1 MMLTLKLFIRITVI
15 LIMTS
20 RMLFAE
26 PIKLS
31 PFALY
36 EQASSNIIID
46 EVSTK
51 YGLGVAGISLQKN
64 LNDKVTLAGK
74 LGYGQNN
81 DQKVSFS
88 GANFKGLVS
97 GSYLDL
103 QGSYLIYQNDRSSV
117 FSSAQF
123 INRELNASNLTGT
136 RNGLDL
142 TGKSNTFINS
152 SDIKLRALINIS
164 PLTMLKLSAGISQWQ
179 LNAKATG
186 YYASNGVTATAK
198 KNINTIGQDPVFEAG
213 LMTNKDNHNFE
224 VIASSR
230 SLRSKANTEIISA
243 QISYLF
249 AF

>member
-1 MMLTLKLFIRITVI
+1 MNGLRFFFTITISLFFATLHAL
-15 LIMTS
+15 
-20 RMLFAE
+20 AE
-26 PIKLS
+26 PLKIY

-36 EQASSNIIID
+36 EQANSNIIID
-46 EVSTK
+46 GVSTK
-51 YGLGVAGISLQKN
+51 YGLGVAGISLQKM
-64 LNDKVTLAGK
+64 LNDKLALAGK

-103 QGSYLIYQNDRSSV
+103 QGRYLICQNDLFSV

-123 INRELNASNLTGT
+123 SNRELNASNLTGT

-152 SDIKLRALINIS
+152 SDIKLGTLIKMS
-164 PLTMLKLSAGISQWQ
+164 PFTILKLSAGISQWQ

-186 YYASNGVTATAK
+186 YYASSGVTATAK
-198 KNINTIGQDPVFEAG
+198 KNINAIGQDPVFEAG
-213 LMTNKDNHNFE
+213 IMTNKDNHNFE

>member
-1 MMLTLKLFIRITVI
+1 MNGLRFFFAIIISLFYTTLHVL
-15 LIMTS
+15 
-20 RMLFAE
+20 AE
-26 PIKLS
+26 PLKIY

-36 EQASSNIIID
+36 EKASSNIVID
-46 EVSTK
+46 GVSTK
-51 YGLGVAGISLQKN
+51 YGLGVAGISLQKE

-103 QGSYLIYQNDRSSV
+103 QGSYLIYQSDRSSV

-123 INRELNASNLTGT
+123 INRELDASNLTGT
-136 RNGLDL
+136 RNGLAL

-152 SDIKLRALINIS
+152 PDIKLETLLNIS
-164 PLTMLKLSAGISQWQ
+164 PLTILKLSAGISQWQ

-213 LMTNKDNHNFE
+213 IITNKENHNFE
-224 VIASSR
+224 IIASSR

>member
-1 MMLTLKLFIRITVI
+1 MNGLRFFFTIIMSLFFATLHAL
-15 LIMTS
+15 
-20 RMLFAE
+20 AE
-26 PIKLS
+26 PLKIY

-36 EQASSNIIID
+36 EQANSNIIID
-46 EVSTK
+46 GVSTK
-51 YGLGVAGISLQKN
+51 YGLGVAGISLQNN

-88 GANFKGLVS
+88 GANFNGLVS

-117 FSSAQF
+117 FSSAKF
-123 INRELNASNLTGT
+123 INRELNASDLTGT
-136 RNGLDL
+136 RNGLAL

-152 SDIKLRALINIS
+152 ADIKVGTLINIS
-164 PLTMLKLSAGISQWQ
+164 PLTILKLSAGISQWQ
-179 LNAKATG
+179 LNAKASG

-198 KNINTIGQDPVFEAG
+198 KNINTTGQDPVFEAG
-213 LMTNKDNHNFE
+213 IMTNKDNHNFE

>member
-1 MMLTLKLFIRITVI
+1 MNGLRFFFTIIISLFYATLHAL
-15 LIMTS
+15 
-20 RMLFAE
+20 AE
-26 PIKLS
+26 PLKIY

-46 EVSTK
+46 GVSTK
-51 YGLGVAGISLQKN
+51 YGLGVAGISLQKK

-74 LGYGQNN
+74 LGYGQND
-81 DQKVSFS
+81 DQNVSFS

-136 RNGLDL
+136 RNSLAL

-152 SDIKLRALINIS
+152 ADIKLETLINMS
-164 PLTMLKLSAGISQWQ
+164 PFTILKLSAGISQWQ

>member
-1 MMLTLKLFIRITVI
+1 MNGLRFFFAITISLFYATFHA
-15 LIMTS
+15 L
-20 RMLFAE
+20 AE
-26 PIKLS
+26 PLRIY

-46 EVSTK
+46 GVSTK
-51 YGLGVAGISLQKN
+51 YGLGVAGISLKKK

-103 QGSYLIYQNDRSSV
+103 QGSYLMYQNDRSSV
-117 FSSAQF
+117 FSLAQF
-123 INRELNASNLTGT
+123 INRELDASNLTGT
-136 RNGLDL
+136 RNSLAL

-152 SDIKLRALINIS
+152 ADIKLETLINMS
-164 PLTMLKLSAGISQWQ
+164 PFTILKLSAGISQWQ

>member
-1 MMLTLKLFIRITVI
+1 MMQTLKLSLVDI
-15 LIMTS
+15 LILMVTS

-46 EVSTK
+46 GVSTK

-64 LNDKVTLAGK
+64 LNNKVTLAGK

-81 DQKVSFS
+81 DQKESFS

-123 INRELNASNLTGT
+123 INRELDASNLTGT
-136 RNGLDL
+136 RNGLAL

-152 SDIKLRALINIS
+152 SDIKLETLINIS
-164 PLTMLKLSAGISQWQ
+164 PLTILKLSAGISQWQ

-213 LMTNKDNHNFE
+213 LMTNKENHNFE
-224 VIASSR
+224 ITASSR

>member
-1 MMLTLKLFIRITVI
+1 MMQTLKLSLVII
-15 LIMTS
+15 LILMVTS
-20 RMLFAE
+20 RILLAE

-46 EVSTK
+46 GVSTK

-117 FSSAQF
+117 FGARRRFKTRIGLLAQPNFTRPITRAKVHPDTSISVSA
-123 INRELNASNLTGT
+123 A
-136 RNGLDL
+136 
-142 TGKSNTFINS
+142 
-152 SDIKLRALINIS
+152 
-164 PLTMLKLSAGISQWQ
+164 
-179 LNAKATG
+179 
-186 YYASNGVTATAK
+186 
-198 KNINTIGQDPVFEAG
+198 
-213 LMTNKDNHNFE
+213 
-224 VIASSR
+224 
-230 SLRSKANTEIISA
+230 
-243 QISYLF
+243 
-249 AF
+249 

>member
-1 MMLTLKLFIRITVI
+1 MNGLRFFFTIIVSLFCATLQAL
-15 LIMTS
+15 
-20 RMLFAE
+20 AE
-26 PIKLS
+26 PLKIY

-36 EQASSNIIID
+36 EQASRNIIID
-46 EVSTK
+46 GVSTK
-51 YGLGVAGISLQKN
+51 YGLGVAGISFQKN

-74 LGYGQNN
+74 LGYGQND

-103 QGSYLIYQNDRSSV
+103 QGNYLIYQNYRSSV

-123 INRELNASNLTGT
+123 INRELDASNLTGT

-152 SDIKLRALINIS
+152 SDIKLGTLIKMSSFTI
-164 PLTMLKLSAGISQWQ
+164 LKLSAGISQWQ

-213 LMTNKDNHNFE
+213 LMTNKENHNFE
-224 VIASSR
+224 ITASSR

>member
-1 MMLTLKLFIRITVI
+1 MNGLRFFFTIIISLFSVTFHA
-15 LIMTS
+15 L
-20 RMLFAE
+20 AE
-26 PIKLS
+26 PVKIY

-36 EQASSNIIID
+36 EQANSNIIID
-46 EVSTK
+46 GVSTK

-64 LNDKVTLAGK
+64 LNDKVKLAGK

-136 RNGLDL
+136 RNSLAL

-152 SDIKLRALINIS
+152 ADIKLGALINIS
-164 PLTMLKLSAGISQWQ
+164 PLTILKLSAGISQWQ

-198 KNINTIGQDPVFEAG
+198 KNINTTGQDPVFEAG
-213 LMTNKDNHNFE
+213 ITTNKDNHNFE
-224 VIASSR
+224 VMASSR

-249 AF
+249 SF

>member
-1 MMLTLKLFIRITVI
+1 MNGLRFFFTIIISLFSVTFHA
-15 LIMTS
+15 L
-20 RMLFAE
+20 AE
-26 PIKLS
+26 PVKIY

-36 EQASSNIIID
+36 EQANSNIIID
-46 EVSTK
+46 GVSTK
-51 YGLGVAGISLQKN
+51 YALGVAGISLQKN

-123 INRELNASNLTGT
+123 INRELNASDLTGT
-136 RNGLDL
+136 RNSLAL

-152 SDIKLRALINIS
+152 SDIKLGTLINIS
-164 PLTMLKLSAGISQWQ
+164 HLTILKLSAGISQWQ

-198 KNINTIGQDPVFEAG
+198 KNINTTGQDPVFEAG

>member
-1 MMLTLKLFIRITVI
+1 MNGLRFFFTIIISLFYATLHAL
-15 LIMTS
+15 
-20 RMLFAE
+20 AE
-26 PIKLS
+26 PLKIY

-46 EVSTK
+46 GVSTK

-64 LNDKVTLAGK
+64 LNNKVTLAGK

-152 SDIKLRALINIS
+152 SDIKLGTLIKMSSFTI
-164 PLTMLKLSAGISQWQ
+164 LKLSAGISQWQ

-186 YYASNGVTATAK
+186 HYASNGVTATAK

-213 LMTNKDNHNFE
+213 IMTNKDNHNFE
-224 VIASSR
+224 VMASSR

>member
-1 MMLTLKLFIRITVI
+1 MNGLRYFFTIIISLFSVTFHA
-15 LIMTS
+15 L
-20 RMLFAE
+20 AE
-26 PIKLS
+26 PVKIY

-36 EQASSNIIID
+36 EQANSNIIID
-46 EVSTK
+46 GVSTK
-51 YGLGVAGISLQKN
+51 YALGVAGISLQKN
-64 LNDKVTLAGK
+64 LNDKVILAGK

-103 QGSYLIYQNDRSSV
+103 QGRYLIYQNDRSSV

-152 SDIKLRALINIS
+152 SDIKLGTLINIS

-213 LMTNKDNHNFE
+213 IITNKDNHNFE
-224 VIASSR
+224 VMASSR

>member
-1 MMLTLKLFIRITVI
+1 MNGLRYFFTIIISLFSVTFHA
-15 LIMTS
+15 L
-20 RMLFAE
+20 AE
-26 PIKLS
+26 PLKIY

-36 EQASSNIIID
+36 EQANSNIIID
-46 EVSTK
+46 GVSTK

-64 LNDKVTLAGK
+64 LNDKVILAGK

-123 INRELNASNLTGT
+123 INRELNASDLTGT

-152 SDIKLRALINIS
+152 SDIKLGTLINIS
-164 PLTMLKLSAGISQWQ
+164 PLTILKLSAGISQWQ

-213 LMTNKDNHNFE
+213 LITNKDNHNFE

>member
-1 MMLTLKLFIRITVI
+1 
-15 LIMTS
+15 
-20 RMLFAE
+20 MLFAE
-26 PIKLS
+26 PIKFS

-36 EQASSNIIID
+36 EQANSNIIID
-46 EVSTK
+46 GVSTK
-51 YGLGVAGISLQKN
+51 YGLGVAGISLQKM
-64 LNDKVTLAGK
+64 LNDKLALAGK

-103 QGSYLIYQNDRSSV
+103 QGRYLIYQNDLFSV

-123 INRELNASNLTGT
+123 INRELDASNLTGT

-152 SDIKLRALINIS
+152 SDIKLGTLIKMS
-164 PLTMLKLSAGISQWQ
+164 PFTILKLSAGISQWQ

-186 YYASNGVTATAK
+186 YYVSSGVTATAK
-198 KNINTIGQDPVFEAG
+198 KNINAIGQDPVFEAG

>member
-1 MMLTLKLFIRITVI
+1 MNGLRFFFTITISLFFATLHAL
-15 LIMTS
+15 
-20 RMLFAE
+20 AE
-26 PIKLS
+26 PLKIY

-36 EQASSNIIID
+36 EQANSNIIID
-46 EVSTK
+46 GVSTK
-51 YGLGVAGISLQKN
+51 YGLGVAGISLQKM
-64 LNDKVTLAGK
+64 LNDKLALAGK

-97 GSYLDL
+97 GSYFGL
-103 QGSYLIYQNDRSSV
+103 QGNYLIYQNDLFSV

-123 INRELNASNLTGT
+123 INRELDASNLTGT
-136 RNGLDL
+136 RNGLAL

-152 SDIKLRALINIS
+152 SDIKLGTLIKMS
-164 PLTMLKLSAGISQWQ
+164 PFTILKLSAGISQWQ

-186 YYASNGVTATAK
+186 FYASNGVTATAK

-213 LMTNKDNHNFE
+213 IMTNKDNQNFE
-224 VIASSR
+224 VMASSR

>member
-1 MMLTLKLFIRITVI
+1 MNGLRFFFTIIISLFCATLHAL
-15 LIMTS
+15 
-20 RMLFAE
+20 AE
-26 PIKLS
+26 PLKIY

-46 EVSTK
+46 GVSTK
-51 YGLGVAGISLQKN
+51 YGLGVAGISFQKN

-123 INRELNASNLTGT
+123 INRELDASNLTGT
-136 RNGLDL
+136 RNGLAL

-152 SDIKLRALINIS
+152 SDIKLETLINIS
-164 PLTMLKLSAGISQWQ
+164 PLTILKLSAGISQWQ

-213 LMTNKDNHNFE
+213 LMTNKENQNFE
-224 VIASSR
+224 ITASSR

>member
-1 MMLTLKLFIRITVI
+1 MNGLRFFFTIIMSLFSATLHAL
-15 LIMTS
+15 
-20 RMLFAE
+20 AE
-26 PIKLS
+26 PLKIY

-36 EQASSNIIID
+36 EQASSNILID
-46 EVSTK
+46 GVSTK
-51 YGLGVAGISLQKN
+51 YGLGVAGISLQKE

-103 QGSYLIYQNDRSSV
+103 QGSYLICQHDRSSV
-117 FSSAQF
+117 FSSAKF
-123 INRELNASNLTGT
+123 INRELNASDLTGT
-136 RNGLDL
+136 RNGLAL

-152 SDIKLRALINIS
+152 ADIKVGTLINIS

-198 KNINTIGQDPVFEAG
+198 KNINTTGQDPVFEAG
-213 LMTNKDNHNFE
+213 IMTNKDNHSFE